1 VAARVESENEGRG
14 KKEEVRKNEEEWGRQ
29 PMYITQG
36 CQPLWRPCRTKGC
49 QEGCHPSW
57 SDPGLGTREPAL
69 MVPCSCTRVPTTSE
83 GG

>member
-49 QEGCHPSW
+49 QEGWHPSW
-57 SDPGLGTREPAL
+57 SDPGPGTREPAL